1 MADSLYETDYEQWL
15 ENQMIALKERK
26 PDLLDWD
33 NLLEL
38 LERGNLKDVVESNLV
53 ILIAHLLKLY
63 VQNDA
68 PDWMTLSWY
77 RSIDEHRN
85 RILKAKSKYKSI
97 TKFLPSAIESAY
109 PDARKLAIK
118 ESKFADGRKV
128 KLREESEYPL
138 DCPFSLEQIL
148 DDNWYPKGRIKN

>member
-1 MADSLYETDYEQWL
+1 MANSLYETDYEQWL
-15 ENQMIALKERK
+15 ESQAIALKERK

-38 LERGNLKDVVESNLV
+38 LEMGNPKDVIESNLV

-63 VQNDA
+63 VQSDA

-77 RSIDEHRN
+77 RSIDEQRN
-85 RILKAKSKYKSI
+85 RILKAKSKYKLI
-97 TKFLPSAIESAY
+97 TKFLPFAIESAY
-109 PDARKLAIK
+109 PDAQKLAIK
-118 ESKFADGRKV
+118 ESKFRKL
-128 KLREESEYPL
+128 KLRDESEYPL

-148 DDNWYPKGRIKN
+148 DDDWYPIIAGQ

>member
-1 MADSLYETDYEQWL
+1 MANSLYESDYEQWL
-15 ENQMIALKERK
+15 ENQAIALKERK

-38 LERGNLKDVVESNLV
+38 LEMGNPKDVVESNLV

-63 VQNDA
+63 VQSDA

-85 RILKAKSKYKSI
+85 RILKAKNQYKSI
-97 TKFLPSAIESAY
+97 TKFLSSAVESAY
-109 PDARKLAIK
+109 PDGRKLAIK
-118 ESKFADGRKV
+118 ESKFANGRTV
-128 KLREESEYPL
+128 KLRDESEYPL

-148 DDNWYPKGRIKN
+148 DDDWYPN

>member
-1 MADSLYETDYEQWL
+1 MANSLYETDYEQWL
-15 ENQMIALKERK
+15 ENQAMALKERK

-38 LERGNLKDVVESNLV
+38 LEMGNPKDVVESNLV

-63 VQNDA
+63 VQTDA

-97 TKFLPSAIESAY
+97 TKFLPLAVESAY

-118 ESKFADGRKV
+118 ESQLADGRKV
-128 KLREESEYPL
+128 KLRVSSEYPSSN
-138 DCPFSLEQIL
+138 PFSLEQIL
-148 DDNWYPKGRIKN
+148 DDDWYPQ